1 MEWTN
6 VTALPVLGRGNVNAF
21 LLRGRKAVLVDT
33 GTPGSGP
40 RILSMMKRCGVVPGD
55 VTAIIVTHGHIDHF
69 GSAADLRRATRAPIL
84 AHRGDLG
91 AYSVGRSATPLRPTG
106 PFGRLFAA
114 LPPIHQ
120 STEPF
125 VPDELIDDDYSLADY
140 GVDARILHTPGHT
153 PGSTSVITDSGG
165 LVAGDLVAGSF
176 LGAIRNRPALPPFHE
191 DRARNLTSLE
201 RVLAL
206 DPDVIYVG
214 HGGPLDPVRVRRWAA
229 RERRE
234 LARRSHKPSP
244 GIRATPPNGVQH
256 P

>member
-1 MEWTN
+1 MEQTK

-21 LLRGRKAVLVDT
+21 MLRGRKAVLVDT

-40 RILSMMKRCGVVPGD
+40 RILGMLNRCGVRPGD
-55 VTAIIVTHGHIDHF
+55 VSAIIVTHGHIDHF
-69 GSAADLRRATRAPIL
+69 GSAAELRRVTRAPIL
-84 AHRGDLG
+84 AHQADLG
-91 AYSVGRSATPLRPTG
+91 AYAMGRSSSPLRPTG

-125 VPDELIDDDYSLADY
+125 APDELIDDGYSLAGY
-140 GVDARILHTPGHT
+140 GVDARVLHTPGHT
-153 PGSTSVITDSGG
+153 PGSTSVITESGAV
-165 LVAGDLVAGSF
+165 VAGDLVAGSF
-176 LGAIRNRPALPPFHE
+176 LGAIPNRPALPPFHA
-191 DRARNLTSLE
+191 DRAGNLASLE

-206 DPDVIYVG
+206 GPEVIYVG

-234 LARRSHKPSP
+234 LARRSRMTVDNHEL
-244 GIRATPPNGVQH
+244 QQ
-256 P
+256 